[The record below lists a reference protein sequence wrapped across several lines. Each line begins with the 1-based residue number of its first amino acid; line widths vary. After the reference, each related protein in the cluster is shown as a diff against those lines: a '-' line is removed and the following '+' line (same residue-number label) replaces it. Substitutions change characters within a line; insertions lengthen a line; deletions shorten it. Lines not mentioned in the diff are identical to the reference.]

1 MIKNTTLVLLSTLF
15 FCACK
20 KDKTGVEDLY
30 VVFDYSGPKIDTT
43 STAADQVIFRN
54 VDGSPA
60 VYVPNYTDNIC
71 DKEIFVGTY
80 AIADTQD
87 WHLRLVDP
95 DGDPFHFQTVFN
107 EDHEV
112 IAIQSTMHFIK
123 PAVYDFEVG
132 TLTCEGRQTVI
143 IYN

>member
-1 MIKNTTLVLLSTLF
+1 MIKSAAVFLLTTML

-43 STAADQVIFRN
+43 SAVADQVIFRN
-54 VDGSPA
+54 LDGSPA

-112 IAIQSTMHFIK
+112 IAVQKTMHFIK
-123 PAVYDFEVG
+123 PAVYDFSVSTAACDEK
-132 TLTCEGRQTVI
+132 QVI
-143 IYN
+143 VIYN